1 MAEDCDSTDLS
12 TAIKNGYKIIVPTIQ
27 KFRYI
32 LDETKN
38 ITDKSFAI
46 IIDES
51 HSSTSGK
58 NMSAVTTVLADE
70 PEEELDSIEDQL
82 ADEINR
88 HGKQNNI
95 SMIAFTATPK
105 NKHFKFL
112 ELHIMKV
119 NQRLFIFTE

>member
-12 TAIKNGYKIIVPTIQ
+12 TAIKNGYKIIAPTIQ

-51 HSSTSGK
+51 QSSTSGK

-70 PEEELDSIEDQL
+70 PEEELEDQL